1 MNVLVIDVG
10 GSNVKTLAT
19 GHKTVRKMASGRKLT
34 PSQMVAGVGDLA
46 RGWKYDVIALGIPSA
61 VARNQPIGE
70 PPNLGKGWVEFD
82 YAAAFGRPV
91 RIINDAAMQALGAY
105 QGGKMLFL
113 GFGTGLGTTLI
124 CDGTIIAMELAH
136 LPYKRATFEDYV
148 GDVALKRDGKKKW
161 RETVDDVIVRLTA
174 ALLPEDIVLG
184 GGNARH
190 IQHLPPLCR
199 RGDNAD
205 AFTGGFRLWDDRGP
219 RRDKAHVRTV
229 QR

>member
-105 QGGKMLFL
+105 EGGKMLFL

-148 GDVALKRDGKKKW
+148 GDAALKRDCKKKW

-205 AFTGGFRLWDDRGP
+205 AFTGGFRLWDDRGL